1 MPRIQLKIVAAL
13 SMLVAVVVITS
24 GVLAERGLRSR
35 VAADLEGQLTRRA
48 ALVRQ
53 QVEGI
58 PFEPASRERLDALA
72 EAASHASE
80 ARVTLIAADG
90 SVLGDS
96 DIPLDELAR
105 TPNHAGRPEVQTALA
120 GEVGRSARRSDTV
133 KRSLLYLALPV
144 LGPDGGVTGA
154 VRLAMDLDR
163 IDVAAAALRRE
174 LIVGGALG
182 LVAALALSF
191 LLSWLSLRPIRELQ
205 EVVQEIAEG
214 RLERRLLW
222 QAGDERVEIARSI
235 NHMARQ
241 MGEQISKATR
251 EKARLEAVLASM
263 AEGVLVLDADG
274 RIVHANPRLR
284 ELLSVWG
291 ELAERRA
298 AEVIRDPGIEAALRE
313 ALGSSQPLV
322 REIELGAAGE
332 PVLLMHAAG
341 FPASGPRAGTV
352 AVFHDVSELR
362 RLDRV
367 RRDFIANASHELR
380 TPLTAIQGFA
390 DTLRGGS
397 LSHEEL
403 RPYLDVILRNSQRMA
418 SLVDDLLA
426 LSRIEGGRGGL
437 EKVSVD
443 LPRLTRTLLSDFQ
456 PRLAEARLEASLEA
470 EPEPLQ
476 CLGDRQALEQILS
489 NLLSN
494 AVRYTNPGGRI
505 DVRLRARE
513 DGVEIEVAD
522 TGIGIPSAEQQRI
535 FERFYRVDAARSRAL
550 GGTGLGLSIVKHL
563 VKAMGGEVRV
573 ESEIGV
579 GSRFTVRLPR
589 AKD

>member
-1 MPRIQLKIVAAL
+1 MPRIQLKIMAAL
-13 SMLVAVVVITS
+13 AMLVAVVVTTS

-35 VAADLEGQLTRRA
+35 ITADLEDQLARRA

-53 QVEGI
+53 QVQGI
-58 PFEPASRERLDALA
+58 PFEPASRERLDDLA
-72 EAASHASE
+72 ESTSHASE

-90 SVLGDS
+90 AVLGDS
-96 DIPLDELAR
+96 DIPVDELER
-105 TPNHAGRPEVQTALA
+105 TPNHAERPEVAAALS
-120 GEVGRSARRSDTV
+120 GEVGHGARRSATV
-133 KRSLLYLALPV
+133 KRPLLYLALPV
-144 LGPDGGVTGA
+144 RAPDGHVTGV
-154 VRLAMDLDR
+154 VRLAMDLDQ
-163 IDVAAAALRRE
+163 IDAAAAALRRE

-182 LVAALALSF
+182 LVAALALSY

-205 EVVQEIAEG
+205 EVVHEIAAG

-222 QAGDERVEIARSI
+222 QAGDERTEIAHSI
-235 NHMARQ
+235 NRMARQ
-241 MGEQISKATR
+241 MGEQISEATR
-251 EKARLEAVLASM
+251 EKERLEAVLASM

-274 RIVHANPRLR
+274 RIVLANPRLR

-291 ELAERRA
+291 DLVERPV

-313 ALGSSQPLV
+313 TRESPRPLV
-322 REIELGAAGE
+322 REIEMGAAGE

-341 FPASGPRAGTV
+341 FPASGPRVGTV

-397 LSHEEL
+397 LSHDEL

-418 SLVDDLLA
+418 NLIGDLLA
-426 LSRIEGGRGGL
+426 LSRIEGGRSAL

-443 LPRLTRTLLSDFQ
+443 LPRLTRTLLADFQ
-456 PRLAEARLEASLEA
+456 PRLAEAHLEATLEA
-470 EPEPLQ
+470 EHEPIH
-476 CLGDRQALEQILS
+476 CLGDRQAIEQILS
-489 NLLSN
+489 NLVSN
-494 AVRYTNPGGRI
+494 AIRYTNPGGRI
-505 DVRLRARE
+505 DVRVRAHP
-513 DGVEIEVAD
+513 DAVELEVAD
-522 TGIGIPSAEQQRI
+522 TGIGIPAAEQQRI

-550 GGTGLGLSIVKHL
+550 GSTGLGLSIVKHL
-563 VKAMGGEVRV
+563 VKAMGGEIHV
-573 ESEIGV
+573 ESEVGV
-579 GSRFTVRLPR
+579 GSRFRVSLPR
-589 AKD
+589 GAQ